1 MRSAS
6 DETVLKS
13 RRSFL
18 AAGAG
23 GATVSLLAGCLG
35 GGGSDMLTVGG
46 LQPYSGAFADFAS
59 AYEAGITYAFDE
71 ANSDGGVLGQDIEFK
86 GRDTETN
93 PSEAASVARRL
104 VERDNAVALAGP
116 VSSDVA
122 MTAAEALEEMEVPL
136 FLHAAGTHEVLS
148 KDSRYTY
155 RVGHLPAPSVV
166 QAQADIVE
174 QEGYET
180 IGAIVGD
187 YAWGRS
193 VETCL
198 EEFFPDSAD
207 LTIEVA
213 PFSEGE
219 FTPYLRE
226 MPDDVEFI
234 VGSGH
239 PPGVHNMF
247 TQARSI
253 GLDPDLF
260 TAGLQ
265 NPSASY
271 DAVGDAITDGFA
283 FFHQPDH
290 TMEQYAEVA
299 NRFYEDNGDYFG
311 PTTALGYVTGELIVT
326 GIEEADSDDP
336 VDVSDAIRNIELDT
350 LFPEPIQYT
359 DWGELDGQ
367 RQIYS
372 GFETGS
378 PDYYPDG
385 EFQLTERARSSVL
398 EPYDPDELSLE

>member
-1 MRSAS
+1 MGRSGGK
-6 DETVLKS
+6 TRLHS
-13 RRSFL
+13 RRSVL

-23 GATVSLLAGCLG
+23 STAVSLLAGCLG
-35 GGGSDMLTVGG
+35 GGSGNALTVGG

-59 AYEAGITYAFDE
+59 DYENGINYAFEE
-71 ANSDGGVLGQDIEFK
+71 ANNDGGVLGQDIEFQ

-104 VERDNAVALAGP
+104 VERDDAVAIAGP

-122 MTAAEALEEMEVPL
+122 ITASETLEEMEVPL
-136 FLHAAGTHEVLS
+136 FLHAAGDHEILT
-148 KDSRYTY
+148 KESRYTY
-155 RVGHLPAPSVV
+155 RVGHLPAPSVI

-174 QEGYET
+174 EEGYET

-187 YAWGRS
+187 YAWGRA

-198 EEFFPDSAD
+198 EEFFPDGVD
-207 LTIEVA
+207 LTIEAA
-213 PFSEGE
+213 PFSESE

-226 MPDDVEFI
+226 LPDDVEFI

-253 GLDPDLF
+253 GLEPDLF

-271 DAVGDAITDGFA
+271 DAIGEDITEGFA
-283 FFHQPDH
+283 FFHQPDQ
-290 TMEQYAEVA
+290 TKERYMNVA
-299 NRFYEDNGDYFG
+299 NQFYEDTGNYFG
-311 PTTALGYVTGELIVT
+311 TTTALGYVTGELIVE
-326 GIEEADSDDP
+326 GIREADSDDP
-336 VDVSDAIRNIELDT
+336 VDVSDAIRNIELET
-350 LFPEPIQYT
+350 LFAEPLQYT
-359 DWGELDGQ
+359 EWGELDQQ

-385 EFQLTERARSSVL
+385 EFQLTEYARSSVL
-398 EPYDPDELSLE
+398 DPYDPDELSLD